1 MTEHSFF
8 NSSINWINSSL
19 WTAIVSVL
27 LTGIDI
33 GRANSIAED
42 EVDGRDIV
50 IVVVVQVDAINKL
63 ASHSL

>member
-1 MTEHSFF
+1 M
-8 NSSINWINSSL
+8 
-19 WTAIVSVL
+19 SVL

-63 ASHSL
+63 ASHSLLDNNAPLGTLSKRE

>member
-1 MTEHSFF
+1 M
-8 NSSINWINSSL
+8 
-19 WTAIVSVL
+19 SVL